1 MIQKETIVVIK
12 VESGFEID
20 LGGKIGFVDWLDM
33 RMGKQEVL
41 WMTEV
46 TMDDYAIQ

>member
-1 MIQKETIVVIK
+1 MIQKEKVVVVE
-12 VESGFEID
+12 VESEFEID
-20 LGGKIGFVDWLDM
+20 LGGKIGLVDWLDI
-33 RMGKQEVL
+33 RMGKQEV